1 MLDIVVAFIAGLAVG
16 SFLNLC
22 AYRLPR
28 GESIVS
34 PRSRCTSCWTFLR
47 PYDLVPVLSYLFLR
61 ARCSHCNASLAKR
74 DPLVEIATG
83 LIFALLRAPLE
94 QTLPF
99 AAAALVASAG
109 MLALLLA
116 AERRAVSKGGVH
128 HGV

>member
-1 MLDIVVAFIAGLAVG
+1 MVDIVVAFIAGLAVG

-34 PRSRCTSCWTFLR
+34 PRSRCTSCWTFLGTR
-47 PYDLVPVLSYLFLR
+47 DLVPALSYLLLR
-61 ARCSHCNASLAKR
+61 GRCGHCGASISRR

-99 AAAALVASAG
+99 ALAALAASAG
-109 MLALLLA
+109 MLTLLLVV
-116 AERRAVSKGGVH
+116 ERRALSRGGVH

>member
-28 GESIVS
+28 GESIVR

-47 PYDLVPVLSYLFLR
+47 PRDLLPVLSYLFLR
-61 ARCSHCNASLAKR
+61 GRCSYCGASISKR

-99 AAAALVASAG
+99 AVAAVVASAG
-109 MLALLLA
+109 MLTLLLLV
-116 AERRAVSKGGVH
+116 ERRALSRGGVR

>member
-1 MLDIVVAFIAGLAVG
+1 MLDIVIAFIAGLAVG
-16 SFLNLC
+16 SFVNLC

-47 PYDLVPVLSYLFLR
+47 SRDLVPVLSYLLLR
-61 ARCSHCNASLAKR
+61 GRCSHCGSSIARR
-74 DPLVEIATG
+74 DPLVEIATA

-99 AAAALVASAG
+99 ALAAFVASAG
-109 MLALLLA
+109 MLTLLLVV
-116 AERRAVSKGGVH
+116 ERRAVSRGGVH

>member
-1 MLDIVVAFIAGLAVG
+1 MVDIVVAFIAGLAVG

-28 GESIVS
+28 GESIAR

-47 PYDLVPVLSYLFLR
+47 TRDLLPVLSYLLLR
-61 ARCSHCNASLAKR
+61 GRCSHCGASISKR
-74 DPLVEIATG
+74 DPLVEVATG
-83 LIFALLRAPLE
+83 LVFALLRAPLE

-99 AAAALVASAG
+99 ALAALVASAG
-109 MLALLLA
+109 MLALLLV
-116 AERRAVSKGGVH
+116 AERRAVSRGGVH